1 MAYEF
6 EVPLARQVDMA
17 FRQMEGELKGMT
29 AGTIV
34 LQVRNDTVGK
44 FGIRHLPVD
53 LAERRTTGDA
63 KPDGLTD
70 ALIGELRK
78 AAVEAIQRKTSWTH
92 GEVTYDFGIKHGKLY
107 LSVTV
112 ESNYNMA
119 NVLFHV
125 NNKKFGKRD
134 RSGEH

>member
-1 MAYEF
+1 MVYEF
-6 EVPLARQVDMA
+6 EVPLARQVEMA
-17 FRQMEGELKGMT
+17 IRQMEGELKGMT

-53 LAERRTTGDA
+53 LAERRATGDA
-63 KPDGLTD
+63 KPEGLTD
-70 ALIGELRK
+70 DSIGELRK
-78 AAVEAIQRKTSWTH
+78 AAVESIKRKKSWTH
-92 GEVTYDFGIKHGKLY
+92 GEVTYDFVIKQGKLY
-107 LSVTV
+107 LSVTF

-125 NNKKFGKRD
+125 NHKKMGKKD
-134 RSGEH
+134 RSGEL

>member
-1 MAYEF
+1 MTYEL

-17 FRQMEGELKGMT
+17 FQQMEGELKGMT

-53 LAERRTTGDA
+53 LAERRATGDK
-63 KPDGLTD
+63 KPEGLNSEM
-70 ALIGELRK
+70 IGDLRK
-78 AAVEAIQRKTSWTH
+78 AAVDAIKRKVSWTH
-92 GEVTYDFGIKHGKLY
+92 GEVTYDFVVKQGKLY
-107 LSVTV
+107 LSVTF

-119 NVLFHV
+119 NVLFHL
-125 NNKKFGKRD
+125 NSKRRGKRD
-134 RSGEH
+134 ISSEH